1 MMIERAIVQEMVIA
15 SDGTETVR
23 EYARPI
29 EVRALAQRV
38 RSWTAAPEACV
49 TCHAANAICLRGGVA
64 LCGLCRDTRSHRL
77 AAIEGG
83 GRRLVHRDP
92 STVESGSGN
101 ALVGHAIVVNQ
112 RSVDLGG
119 FTEIIRP
126 EALDRTMAE
135 ARDLRALWNHEP
147 SDILGRTPQTL
158 SYRVDPQGL
167 AVTIEMPRW
176 AARYVETVDRG
187 DVSGMSFAFSA
198 LDDDWYLE
206 NETVIREVIDMRV
219 REVSPVSFPA
229 YPQTDVHVAAA
240 RGQHSRAWWER
251 WHRTQLA
258 R

>member
-1 MMIERAIVQEMVIA
+1 MIIERAIVQEIIVA
-15 SDGTETVR
+15 SDGTDTVR

-38 RSWTAAPEACV
+38 LAWTTAPEACV
-49 TCHAANAICLRGGVA
+49 QCHAANALCLRGGVA

-77 AAIEGG
+77 AAIESGH
-83 GRRLVHRDP
+83 RRLVRREAPAAD
-92 STVESGSGN
+92 SGSGN
-101 ALVGHAIVVNQ
+101 ALEGHAIVVNQ

-135 ARDLRALWNHEP
+135 ARDMAALWNHGP

-158 SYRVDPQGL
+158 SYRQDSQGL

-206 NETVIREVIDMRV
+206 NGIVIREVIDMRV

-229 YPQTDVHVAAA
+229 YPQTDVHVASA
-240 RGQHSRAWWER
+240 RGQHSRTYWER